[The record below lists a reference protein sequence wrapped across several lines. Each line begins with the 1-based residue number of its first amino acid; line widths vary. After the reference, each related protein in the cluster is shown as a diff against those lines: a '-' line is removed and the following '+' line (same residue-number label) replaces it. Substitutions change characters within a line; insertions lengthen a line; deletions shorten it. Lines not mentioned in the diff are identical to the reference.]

1 MMRVLFT
8 LCLIFLSTQLL
19 HAQNSENRPLADFFE
34 IRVNDGIEV
43 ELIKSENP
51 RIEIETEGVST
62 DKVVTDL
69 SSGRLRIRMRIGIYP
84 GVRVKCKVYY
94 NELSLIQAMAA
105 GVITSNETFKVDRL
119 SITANAGGIVN
130 LNVEAR
136 RLMLE
141 AIAAGQISLTGEAEF
156 TMINAGSGGQIDAFS
171 LMAKEA
177 EVRANSGASVNVNVM
192 DSLSGRSSTGA
203 QVNYKGSP
211 SSLFVETQLGGT
223 INRAY

>member
-1 MMRVLFT
+1 MKAIFTFCLVLFSST
-8 LCLIFLSTQLL
+8 LLF
-19 HAQNSENRPLADFFE
+19 AQNTESRPLADFFE

-43 ELIKSENP
+43 ELIKSDNP

-69 SSGRLRIRMRIGIYP
+69 SSRRLRVRMRIGVYP
-84 GVRVKCKVYY
+84 GVQVKCKVYY
-94 NELSLIQAMAA
+94 QDLTLIQAMAA
-105 GVITSNETFKVDRL
+105 GEITSKENFEVDRL

-130 LNVEAR
+130 LHVEAR
-136 RLMLE
+136 RLSLE
-141 AIAAGQISLTGEAEF
+141 TMAAGRISLSGSADLA
-156 TMINAGSGGQIDAFS
+156 MVNAGTGGLIEAFS
-171 LMAKEA
+171 LMANEA
-177 EVRANSGASVNVNVM
+177 EVRANTGASVNVNVK

-211 SSLFVETQLGGT
+211 SSLSVETQLGGT